1 MNTFLRFFYEF
12 ISIFFEGIWT
22 IIKGIYTG
30 FIEMFNIN
38 EYGSLINNYKTSF
51 KGAEWVFVV
60 ISIIFLLIV
69 VGLIVFLIYL
79 SIRRFIRNRK
89 NEILLENEK
98 EIINNTNI
106 DFKIYSKEK
115 KQIMNNLIQKIC
127 I

>member
-22 IIKGIYTG
+22 VIKGIYTG

-69 VGLIVFLIYL
+69 LALIIILVYL
-79 SIRRFIRNRK
+79 AIKRFIRRNCRF
-89 NEILLENEK
+89 
-98 EIINNTNI
+98 T
-106 DFKIYSKEK
+106 
-115 KQIMNNLIQKIC
+115 
-127 I
+127 